1 MKTFT
6 KDEIAKLI
14 DTNDQAVYRGLVTI
28 YQRQTADEQNAEDT
42 KHQNGM
48 GFNGRDAKFGTSLAK
63 QVIAFNEGKSTYR
76 YPLSRTQLES
86 GRKLLR
92 KYAGQLAKVANEK
105 AQAAEAAHDEA
116 RAAEAEARAEWEA
129 DQAAERHYETR
140 AELAYMQAGYRD

>member
-14 DTNDQAVYRGLVTI
+14 DTNDQAVYRGLVAI
-28 YQRQTADEQNAEDT
+28 YERQTADEQNTEDT
-42 KHQNGM
+42 KHQNGV

-92 KYAGQLAKVANEK
+92 KYAGQLAKVANAK
-105 AQAAEAAHDEA
+105 AEAAHDET
-116 RAAEAEARAEWEA
+116 RAAEAEALAEWEA
-129 DQAAERHYETR
+129 DQANERYYENR
-140 AELAYMQAGYRD
+140 AELAYMQAGHRD